1 MISLF
6 QIEVLEPPVIVVG
19 DQFFLLTVIS
29 AVLLILGII
38 IWGLSRNKVV
48 VGAVY
53 AWIILFAILTVANG
67 LLYYIGYSIELTSG
81 DFYIALTVVGILL
94 LFELGAMIY
103 LGVDPLILGIDLMA
117 LVFLGISIAI
127 FYYAFASRYVLSFF
141 FLSILLAITS
151 LDIWGAIW
159 LRNRTIKEGVEKAKV
174 GARRAR
180 KQASDMLTDSD
191 RVDREL
197 GRIESETKKTSSG
210 LEKPRR
216 G

>member
-1 MISLF
+1 
-6 QIEVLEPPVIVVG
+6 
-19 DQFFLLTVIS
+19 
-29 AVLLILGII
+29 
-38 IWGLSRNKVV
+38 V

-53 AWIILFAILTVANG
+53 AWILLFAILTVANG

-103 LGVDPLILGIDLMA
+103 LGVDPLILGLDIMA

-127 FYYAFASRYVLSFF
+127 FYYAFASRYV
-141 FLSILLAITS
+141 SILLAIAS

-159 LRNRTIKEGVEKAKV
+159 LRNRTIREGVEKAKV
-174 GARRAR
+174 GAQRAR
-180 KQASDMLTDSD
+180 KQAGDMLIDSD

-197 GRIESETKKTSSG
+197 GRIESETKKTSDG